1 MPKFGVLQIDH
12 SPFNLLVK
20 YQGGTILIAQRFV
33 ASVTEAL
40 SEDFPE
46 ARIHAVPATQEERQ
60 PYLSAQALIS
70 DTGKQLLAT
79 LRATK

>member
-1 MPKFGVLQIDH
+1 DAIFAIALPDA
-12 SPFNLLVK
+12 P
-20 YQGGTILIAQRFV
+20 GTAAAAIAQRFV

-79 LRATK
+79 LRAAK